1 MWQEIVEGRDSY
13 ITLYLKNLIFLVEY
27 HYFFTVHIIFYE
39 SGIITLTGTKQFVIS
54 LISLFFIIALG
65 SFGYVIIEGW
75 TLMDAFYM
83 TVITLTTI
91 GFGEVHPM
99 SDTGQ
104 AFTIVLIFIGG
115 GYFIYVMGAFVQFM
129 VEGRIRVILG
139 RRKLDKAINNLKDHY
154 IICGYGRI
162 GRVLCHQLKANKLL
176 DLLVIEQDKELIP
189 TLDEDKMIYIVGD
202 ASSESC
208 LLRAGIDRAK
218 CLVAALATDTDNVFL
233 VLTARQLNPDI
244 FIMARSSYKESISKL
259 RAAGANMVESP
270 YDMGATSMAHKILR
284 PTVTSFLD
292 TALGRKQKDIQM
304 EELPVNEASPLANI
318 MLKDTGI
325 RQDYNLIIIAIK
337 KEDGQMLFNPSF
349 ETVFKAGDTVIAV
362 GKDEDLI
369 RLEKVLSPPAETIK
383 KFIKDNH

>member
-1 MWQEIVEGRDSY
+1 M
-13 ITLYLKNLIFLVEY
+13 
-27 HYFFTVHIIFYE
+27 
-39 SGIITLTGTKQFVIS
+39 TGTKQFIVS
-54 LISLFFIIALG
+54 LISLFCIIAMG
-65 SFGYVIIEGW
+65 SIGYMVIEGW
-75 TLMDAFYM
+75 PLMDAFYM

-99 SDTGQ
+99 GDTGH

-129 VEGRIRVILG
+129 VEGRIRIILG

-162 GRVLCHQLKANKLL
+162 GRVLCHQLQSNKLL
-176 DLLVIEQDKELIP
+176 DLVVVEQDKELIP
-189 TLDEDKMIYIVGD
+189 VLDEDNMVYIVGD

-208 LLRAGIDRAK
+208 LIRAGIDRAK

-244 FIMARSSYKESISKL
+244 FIMARSSYKESAKKL
-259 RAAGANMVESP
+259 KAAGANMVESP
-270 YDMGATSMAHKILR
+270 YDMGASSMAHKILR

-292 TALGRKQKDIQM
+292 VALGRKHKDIQM
-304 EELPVNEASPLANI
+304 EELPVNDSSSMVNI

-325 RQDYNLIIIAIK
+325 RQKYNLIIIAIK
-337 KEDGQMLFNPSF
+337 KDDDTMLFNPSF

-362 GKDEDLI
+362 GKEEDLK
-369 RLEKVLSPPAETIK
+369 RLEKVLNPRVR
-383 KFIKDNH
+383 